1 MGGLDLFT
9 NSLIDFQTNTYI
21 LIVMMILISIG
32 GLGFIVWI
40 DLLNYR
46 KTKKISVYTK
56 IVLITTTLL
65 WMMGTLLFWLSE
77 RNTSTFEYLSYT
89 EQFINYFMLSVT
101 VRSSGFS
108 NIDFTHLSSSSIILA
123 QCLIF
128 IGASS
133 GSTGGGIKVSTFA
146 VLVITII
153 RFFQGKKPVVFNRTI
168 TTRTVQRAF
177 LIFTVAII
185 FTVIGTFALS
195 LTETLQDGMGIE
207 YLVTEVIS
215 ALGAVGLSMG
225 LTPHLSTAGRVIVIV
240 LMLIGRVGVLTFL
253 WSIIGDHKESRL
265 NYPETTLLVG

>member
-1 MGGLDLFT
+1 
-9 NSLIDFQTNTYI
+9 
-21 LIVMMILISIG
+21 
-32 GLGFIVWI
+32 
-40 DLLNYR
+40 
-46 KTKKISVYTK
+46 
-56 IVLITTTLL
+56 
-65 WMMGTLLFWLSE
+65 MGTLLFWLSE
-77 RNTSTFEYLSYT
+77 RNTSTFEHLSYT